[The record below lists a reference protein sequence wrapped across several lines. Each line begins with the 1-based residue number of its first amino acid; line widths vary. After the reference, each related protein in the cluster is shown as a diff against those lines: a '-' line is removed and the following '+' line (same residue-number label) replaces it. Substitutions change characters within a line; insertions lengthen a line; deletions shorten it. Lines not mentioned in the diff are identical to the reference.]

1 MGKVE
6 ENNKKNGKV
15 SFRQWILF
23 ILIGFAGQLA
33 WNVENMYLN
42 KFIFSFGD
50 QNYSLMITLTVAIS
64 AIVACLTTIFMG
76 ALSDKIGKRKIFIA
90 LGYLLWGISTAS
102 FGFIS
107 VENVSILFPSLSAA
121 SVAAILVIIMDAIM
135 TFIGSSAN
143 DAAFNAY
150 VTENVDDKNRG
161 KVEGVLSILP
171 LIAMLVIFIG
181 LDTLT
186 TSGHWDLF
194 FFIIG
199 GFAFIVGIISFFL
212 IPKEEKRNN
221 IGKRTYIKTIAEGFR
236 IKTIKN
242 NKSLYII
249 LIAYLIFG
257 IATQIFFPYL
267 MIYFQ
272 YTLNFQGLDFMICL
286 GVVLILG
293 SLLTVLAGI
302 MMDKFG
308 KNKLIIPIMILAIL
322 GLFLVYFVKP
332 GELIFAIIA
341 GTVMLFGY
349 ICGGSV
355 LNAIVRE
362 KIPEGDEG
370 IFMGVRMIFVVML
383 PMVSG
388 PYIAQVLVDN
398 FANGTYIGDY
408 GTPQNLPP
416 ALIWLVSAIVL
427 IFIFIPIYFYLKK
440 EKNDKKKKEKENF
453 GKVNNGI
460 SYKIEK
466 ENHDENFIPLKEHPN
481 PYFKRNNYLSLNGYW
496 DLYIGK
502 EESFP
507 SFYNKKILVPY
518 AIESPLSE
526 VEVNVLPDD
535 VIFYHKEI
543 ILPLEMYGEHLI
555 INFLGVDQTCE
566 LYVNKMLVMKNES
579 GYNSFSYDIRPLIKE
594 DRKLEIILKVKDVS
608 DTSYFSRGKQSL
620 NRGNIWYTTTSG
632 IYKPVYLE
640 SVSSK
645 EYIKSFN
652 IIPDVNEE
660 TIKGIIET
668 NSGYTC
674 LLKVGEE
681 EFLVEPNKPFSL
693 KIKNIHYWNLD
704 DPYLYGVKIKYY
716 DDEISSVL
724 GFRKIE
730 IKKKNNKNRLFLNN
744 KEIILK
750 GLLDQG
756 YYFKGNLTP
765 EKYEDY
771 YEEIKKIKSL
781 GFNTL
786 RKHIKLEIPLF
797 YYYCDKL
804 GVFTIQDIV
813 NGGRSYD
820 KWTIQSPLILNT
832 HKKDID
838 KDYKKFKR
846 EDEKGRE
853 EYLTDLNFTLSL
865 LSSSPSNIIIC
876 LFNEGW
882 GQFDST
888 IYYKHTKNIVKNN
901 KLIDTASG
909 WYDNE
914 NSDFYSKHV
923 YFLPIKNIKM
933 KGKRAYL
940 LSEFGGYSLYLKDHF
955 YGKSPYGYKKFK
967 DSKSLT
973 KAYER
978 LMISVIKS
986 LKKDMVGFI
995 YTQLSDVEDEVNGLF
1010 TFDRKILKIDEN
1022 TIKNINKKVDE
1033 LTK

>member
-1 MGKVE
+1 M
-6 ENNKKNGKV
+6 ENLQKEAKV
-15 SFRQWILF
+15 SKKVSARQWILF

-50 QNYSLMITLTVAIS
+50 PNYSLMITLTVAIS

-76 ALSDKIGKRKIFIA
+76 ALSDKVGKRKLFIS
-90 LGYLLWGISTAS
+90 LGYLLWGIATAS

-107 VENVSILFPSLSAA
+107 VENVHVLFPSLSAA
-121 SVAAILVIIMDAIM
+121 TVAAILVIVMDAIM
-135 TFIGSSAN
+135 TFIGSTAN

-199 GFAFIVGIISFFL
+199 GFAFLIGIISFFL

-221 IGKRTYIKTIAEGFR
+221 LAPRTYLKTLAEGFR
-236 IKTIKN
+236 IKTIKR
-242 NKSLYII
+242 NKGLYII

-257 IATQIFFPYL
+257 VATQIFFPYL

-272 YTLNFQGLDFMICL
+272 YSLGFQGLDFMICL
-286 GVVLILG
+286 GVVLVLG

-302 MMDKFG
+302 LMDKFG
-308 KNKLIIPIMILAIL
+308 KNKLLVPIMFIAIL
-322 GLFLVYFVKP
+322 GLLLVYFVKE
-332 GELIFAIIA
+332 GQLIFAIIA
-341 GTVMLFGY
+341 GTIMLFGY
-349 ICGGSV
+349 ICGGSI

-362 KIPEGDEG
+362 KIPHGDEG

-383 PMVSG
+383 PMISG

-398 FANGTYIGDY
+398 FATGTYIGDY
-408 GTPQNLPP
+408 NTPQNLPP
-416 ALIWLVSAIVL
+416 ALIWLVAAIVL
-427 IFIFIPIYFYLKK
+427 VFIFIPIYFYLKK
-440 EKNDKKKKEKENF
+440 EKNERKNKELADF

-460 SYKIEK
+460 TYKIEK
-466 ENHDENFIPLKEHPN
+466 EKHDENFVPLKEHPN

-502 EESFP
+502 EDKFP
-507 SFYNKKILVPY
+507 SFYDKKILVPY

-526 VEVNVLPDD
+526 VEINILPDD
-535 VIFYHKEI
+535 VIFYHKEV
-543 ILPLEMYGEHLI
+543 ILPLEMYGEHVI

-566 LYVNKMLVMKNES
+566 LYINKMLVMKNDS
-579 GYNSFSYDIRPLIKE
+579 GYNPFSYDIRPLIKE
-594 DRKLEIILKVKDVS
+594 DRKIDIILKVRDVS

-632 IYKPVYLE
+632 IYQPVYIE

-652 IIPDVNEE
+652 IIPDANEGK
-660 TIKGIIET
+660 IKGIIKT
-668 NSGYTC
+668 NNGYTSV
-674 LLKVGEE
+674 LKVGDE
-681 EFLVEPNKPFSL
+681 EFLVEPNKPFSF
-693 KIKNIHYWNLD
+693 KINNIHFWDVNN
-704 DPYLYGVKIKYY
+704 PYLYDVKIKYF
-716 DDEISSVL
+716 DDEVTSFL
-724 GFRKIE
+724 GFRKVE
-730 IKKKNNKNRLFLNN
+730 IKKKNNKNRLFLND

-765 EKYEDY
+765 EKYDDY
-771 YEEIKKIKSL
+771 YNEIKKIKDL

-786 RKHIKLEIPLF
+786 RKHIKVEIPLF

-804 GVFTIQDIV
+804 GVLTIQDVV
-813 NGGRSYD
+813 NGGRIYD
-820 KWTIQSPLILNT
+820 RWTIQSPLVLNT

-838 KDYKKFKR
+838 KNYKKFKR
-846 EDEKGRE
+846 EDEEGRK
-853 EYLTDLNFTLSL
+853 EYLSNLDNTLNL
-865 LSSSPSNIIIC
+865 LTSSPSNIIIC

-888 IYYKHTKNIVKNN
+888 IYFKHTKNTVGNN

-914 NSDFYSKHV
+914 NSDFLSKHV

-933 KGKRAYL
+933 RGNRAYL

-955 YGKSPYGYKKFK
+955 YGKDPYGYRMYK
-967 DSKSLT
+967 DSKHLS
-973 KAYER
+973 KAYEK
-978 LMISVIKS
+978 LMKRVIKS

-995 YTQLSDVEDEVNGLF
+995 YTQLSDVEDEVNGIF
-1010 TFDRKILKIDEN
+1010 TFDRMILKIDEK
-1022 TIKNINKKVDE
+1022 TIISINDKIDKIAN
-1033 LTK
+1033 